1 MRKKTVFNS
10 LLLLLF
16 FFASTVAFGEENGE
30 HTAHSL
36 NVLKEIVYPYINFVI
51 LLSLF
56 IYLLRN
62 PAKEF
67 FLTRS
72 KNIAQFIEQSAHEK
86 QQAEILFQK
95 NQSRLN
101 GIEKEISSLTET
113 LKKEGELTKEKIIEE
128 AKVSSQRTEEITKWI
143 GDQEF
148 KKSREK
154 LKEEMITLASQA
166 AEKMIREKLN
176 PDDQEKRIK
185 NSLNR
190 LESFS

>member
-1 MRKKTVFNS
+1 MRKKTVFNY
-10 LLLLLF
+10 LLLILF
-16 FFASTVAFGEENGE
+16 FFASAVAFGEENGE
-30 HTAHSL
+30 HTTHTL

-154 LKEEMITLASQA
+154 LKEEMINLASQA

-176 PDDQEKRIK
+176 PEDQEKRIK

>member
-1 MRKKTVFNS
+1 M
-10 LLLLLF
+10 
-16 FFASTVAFGEENGE
+16 
-30 HTAHSL
+30 
-36 NVLKEIVYPYINFVI
+36 
-51 LLSLF
+51 
-56 IYLLRN
+56 
-62 PAKEF
+62 
-67 FLTRS
+67 
-72 KNIAQFIEQSAHEK
+72 
-86 QQAEILFQK
+86 
-95 NQSRLN
+95 N

-154 LKEEMITLASQA
+154 LKEEMISLASQA

-176 PDDQEKRIK
+176 PEDQEKRIK